1 MKGTNMQDIA
11 VDTIVAKPG
20 QKAQG
25 YLTVGEMQDGNP
37 IRIPAAIVNGVE
49 DGPVLYLQAASDGD
63 ELNGIAVIQEILRQ
77 IEPYQLRGG
86 IIAVPLVNYHAFHA
100 KRTSSPVDG
109 KKMNRCFPGKADGS
123 SSERI
128 AHELFNRAIKQA
140 DYCIDLHQGGVN
152 PMIDEVRVRV
162 GKEDS
167 QHDACLELARVF
179 GIGYILDQK
188 GPDGQLARAAPA
200 EGIPTIDPE
209 LGGCHGWDDKSIA
222 KGIVGVK
229 NILKHYDFIEG
240 EPVIPGKQI
249 VVDSFTKVMSN
260 RGGFVRYLAQL
271 YDHIE
276 ADQPIAEILDVFGD
290 LVEIIKAPKPG
301 IFWGKNLYP
310 MVASGESIATIGI
323 NVKYI

>member
-1 MKGTNMQDIA
+1 MQEKDLK
-11 VDTIVAKPG
+11 VETIIAKPG

-25 YLTVGEMQDGNP
+25 YLIVGEMQDGNP
-37 IRIPAAIVNGVE
+37 IRIPVAIINGTE
-49 DGPVLYLQAASDGD
+49 GGPVLYIQSASDGN
-63 ELNGIAVIQEILRQ
+63 ELNGIAVIQEILRK
-77 IEPYQLRGG
+77 IEPSQLRGG

-100 KRTSSPVDG
+100 KQTSSPVDG

-128 AHELFNRAIKQA
+128 AYKLFNQAVKQA
-140 DYCIDLHQGGVN
+140 NYCIDLHQGGVN

-188 GPDGQLARAAPA
+188 GPDGQLARATPA

-209 LGGCHGWDDKSIA
+209 LGGCHGWDSRSIA
-222 KGIVGVK
+222 KGILGVE
-229 NILKHYDFIEG
+229 NILKNYGFIKG
-240 EPVIPGKQI
+240 EPVISKQQI
-249 VVDSFTKVMSN
+249 VVDSFTKIMNN
-260 RGGFVRYLAQL
+260 RGGFIRYLAQL
-271 YDHIE
+271 YDNIE

-290 LVEIIKAPKPG
+290 PVEIIKSPKPG
-301 IFWGKNLYP
+301 VFWSKNLYP
-310 MVASGESIATIGI
+310 MVASGESIGTIGV
-323 NVKYI
+323 NLD